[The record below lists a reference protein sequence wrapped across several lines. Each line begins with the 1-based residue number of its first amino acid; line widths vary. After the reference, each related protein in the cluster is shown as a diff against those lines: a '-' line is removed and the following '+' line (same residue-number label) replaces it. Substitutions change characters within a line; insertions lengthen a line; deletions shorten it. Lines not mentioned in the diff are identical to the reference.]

1 MTAVLSRGKSS
12 AYGRSV
18 LIELRPAVCHVCD
31 CNKLCVSIDTSDDEY
46 GPGNICRDCADDAF
60 SAGLLQ
66 SQLSKL
72 SQEHFQVRNVLLAII
87 KQQGRIKVDKAIL
100 DGLSNEDACESREL
114 PDAIVFEYKK
124 SDMIVP
130 EGVSNGKANG
140 PKGAA

>member
-1 MTAVLSRGKSS
+1 MNRHD
-12 AYGRSV
+12 R
-18 LIELRPAVCHVCD
+18 RM
-31 CNKLCVSIDTSDDEY
+31 SDARVRQT
-46 GPGNICRDCADDAF
+46 GTV

-87 KQQGRIKVDKAIL
+87 KQQGRVSVSKAVL
-100 DGLSNEDACESREL
+100 DSLSNEDAVESRDIG
-114 PDAIVFEYKK
+114 DAIIFEYRK

-130 EGVSNGKANG
+130 EGVKDGK